1 MITNQQGYEA
11 STTPQKQNLTLSV
24 SNTTLY
30 SGSRGTVTFTAPS
43 NSRSIRATSSAANRR
58 SLPTSSTVGVVVDE
72 VMKLSWRADK
82 RGEVVY
88 LRVESATG
96 IQSRPPAVQSA
107 PRSASWRFGNPE
119 KSKDRPKA
127 SQWPILGG
135 SVRDSIWR

>member
-1 MITNQQGYEA
+1 MITNQQDHEA
-11 STTPQKQNLTLSV
+11 SSTLQKQNLTLSV
-24 SNTTLY
+24 LKTTLY
-30 SGSRGTVTFTAPS
+30 PGSRSTVTFTAPS

-58 SLPTSSTVGVVVDE
+58 SLPTSSTVWVVVDE

-88 LRVESATG
+88 LRVESATE
-96 IQSRPPAVQSA
+96 IQSRPPALRSA
-107 PRSASWRFGNPE
+107 PRSTSWRFGNPE

-127 SQWPILGG
+127 PQRPTSGG